1 MSQNK
6 ALVDK
11 LLTNVS
17 QAYLPEGFVCEK
29 ALTPLKVVQSSGK
42 IGKYGTQHLRLEST
56 LMGGKGVA
64 KRVEIRQYSSD
75 SYFIKPN
82 GLEDMITPEEYDNV
96 EQPFDIEKDVT
107 AQLTSLLYIGKE
119 KALADSLRS
128 TAIMTQN
135 TTLSGTSQF
144 SDYTNSDPVAVINA
158 AKAAIRNAS
167 GVVPDTMILDVNVM
181 DVLRYHPKLLRS
193 LGFADVRSGALGDE
207 DVAKALRLKRILVA
221 DVVYDSAKEG
231 QAASLAPLWGKDIIL
246 AALPTSAS
254 KLQKSL
260 GYNVTKSSEQPRKV
274 YKYNVNN
281 PPDSVA
287 VLVKDSY
294 DLVLT
299 DVTCGYLIK
308 NAIA

>member
-6 ALVDK
+6 AIVDK

-17 QAYLPEGFVCEK
+17 QAYMPAGFVSEK

-56 LMGGKGVA
+56 LMGGKGQA
-64 KRVEIRQYSSD
+64 RRVEIRQYSSD

-82 GLEDMITPEEYDNV
+82 GLEDLITPEEYDNV

-128 TAIMTQN
+128 TTIMTQN
-135 TTLSGTSQF
+135 VTLSGTSQF
-144 SDYTNSDPVAVINA
+144 SDYTNSDPIAVINT
-158 AKAAIRNAS
+158 AKATIRGAS
-167 GVVPDTMILDVNVM
+167 GVLPDTLIMDENVIN
-181 DVLRYHPKLLRS
+181 VLRFHPKILRNLGYADNRAGS
-193 LGFADVRSGALGDE
+193 LTDDDL
-207 DVAKALRLKRILVA
+207 AKAFRVKRILVA

-231 QAASLAPLWGKDIIL
+231 QTPSLQPLWGKDIIL
-246 AALPTSAS
+246 AALPDSPT
-254 KLQKSL
+254 KMQKSL
-260 GYNVTKSSEQPRKV
+260 GYYVTKSSEGPRKV
-274 YKYNVNN
+274 YKTDVNN
-281 PPDSVA
+281 PPESKSII
-287 VLVKDSY
+287 VKDSY
-294 DLVLT
+294 DMVLT

-308 NAIA
+308 NSIA

>member
-6 ALVDK
+6 AIVDK

-17 QAYLPEGFVCEK
+17 QGYVPQGFVSEK

-42 IGKYGTQHLRLEST
+42 IGRYGTQHLRLEST
-56 LMGGKGVA
+56 LMGGKGQA
-64 KRVEIRQYSSD
+64 RRVEIRQYSSD

-82 GLEDMITPEEYDNV
+82 GLEDLITPEEYDNV

-119 KALADSLRS
+119 KALADSLRNTS
-128 TAIMTQN
+128 IMTQN
-135 TTLSGTSQF
+135 VTLSGTSQF
-144 SDYTNSDPVAVINA
+144 NDYTNSDPIAVINT
-158 AKAAIRNAS
+158 AKATIRSA
-167 GVVPDTMILDVNVM
+167 
-181 DVLRYHPKLLRS
+181 
-193 LGFADVRSGALGDE
+193 SGALPDTLIMDE
-207 DVAKALRLKRILVA
+207 NVINVLRFHPKILRNLGYADNRAGSLTDDDLAKAFRVKRILVA

-231 QAASLAPLWGKDIIL
+231 QTPSLTPLWGKDIVL
-246 AALPTSAS
+246 ACLPESPS

-260 GYNVTKSSEQPRKV
+260 GYYVTKSSEGPRKV
-274 YKYNVNN
+274 YKYDVSN
-281 PPDSVA
+281 PPESKA

-294 DLVLT
+294 DMVLT